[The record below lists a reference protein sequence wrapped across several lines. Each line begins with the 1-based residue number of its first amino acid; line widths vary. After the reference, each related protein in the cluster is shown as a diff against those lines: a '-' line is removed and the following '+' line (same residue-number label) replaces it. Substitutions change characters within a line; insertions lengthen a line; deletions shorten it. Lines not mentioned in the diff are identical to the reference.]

1 MTQSPAW
8 QATTA
13 SRSDTLRRPITTR
26 STTTINTNPKLM
38 TSLEKHRCAKLAQM
52 TGDTY
57 NECRDQF
64 DSAPLDAQNV
74 QHALAKALAMLG
86 ILETELKQLAQ

>member
-1 MTQSPAW
+1 
-8 QATTA
+8 
-13 SRSDTLRRPITTR
+13 
-26 STTTINTNPKLM
+26 
-38 TSLEKHRCAKLAQM
+38 M

>member
-8 QATTA
+8 LATTA
-13 SRSDTLRRPITTR
+13 SHSATSRRPTTTR
-26 STTTINTNPKLM
+26 STTTINSNPKLM

>member
-1 MTQSPAW
+1 MTYF
-8 QATTA
+8 
-13 SRSDTLRRPITTR
+13 
-26 STTTINTNPKLM
+26 
-38 TSLEKHRCAKLAQM
+38 EKHRCAKLAQM

>member
-1 MTQSPAW
+1 MTLSPAK

-13 SRSDTLRRPITTR
+13 TTSDTLRRPTTTR
-26 STTTINTNPKLM
+26 NTTTTNNKHMQTL
-38 TSLEKHRCAKLAQM
+38 TKHRCAKLAQM

-57 NECRDQF
+57 KECRDQF
-64 DSAPLDAQNV
+64 DNAPLDAENV

>member
-1 MTQSPAW
+1 
-8 QATTA
+8 
-13 SRSDTLRRPITTR
+13 
-26 STTTINTNPKLM
+26 M
-38 TSLEKHRCAKLAQM
+38 TSFEKHRCAKLAQM
-52 TGDTY
+52 TCDTY

-64 DSAPLDAQNV
+64 DNAPLDAQNV